1 MSNDG
6 FELEQCIMECW
17 QVCEDLKK
25 FDIDRQTLANYYEAK
40 FNKLWEIFEELT
52 HERYFNNV
60 ARKTPSFNP
69 YDNESE
75 TS

>member
-1 MSNDG
+1 MSNDS

-60 ARKTPSFNP
+60 ARTTPTPDSFN
-69 YDNESE
+69 NE
-75 TS
+75 TSSS